1 MKRMSSLKQKSH
13 MFDLIE
19 QWQSSGMTQKSFIS
33 EHGINS
39 WTFYDWLKKYRKEYA
54 RNNFL
59 PVHVR
64 EQEQVAETVEPTPIE
79 IHYPNK
85 VKLVISSQT
94 PIQTIKQL
102 ANL

>member
-1 MKRMSSLKQKSH
+1 MSSLKQKSQ
-13 MFDLIE
+13 MYDLIE
-19 QWQSSGMTQKSFIS
+19 QWQSSGKTQKSFIS

-39 WTFYDWLKKYRKEYA
+39 WTFYDWLKKYRKENG

-59 PVHVR
+59 PVHVQKK
-64 EQEQVAETVEPTPIE
+64 EKEPVAVEAGMIE

>member
-1 MKRMSSLKQKSH
+1 MSSLKQKSQ
-13 MFDLIE
+13 MFEMIE
-19 QWQSSGMTQKSFIS
+19 QWQSSGKTQTSFIS
-33 EHGINS
+33 EHNIKP
-39 WTFYDWLKKYRKEYA
+39 WIFYDWLKKYRKENT

-85 VKLVISSQT
+85 VKLVISSET